1 MKCVDTQRQNQSMG
15 DDSLIYVGIDVASR
29 KHDCCI
35 LNRDGSALFENFTF
49 TNDRNGF
56 ETLISNIVSLKSA
69 SGSLNVKIGLES
81 TGHFSTN
88 LTNFLIGQGFEVTTF
103 NPLHVNLYR
112 KAQTLRKT
120 KTDKSDARF
129 LAAMLF
135 SDDTKPYSPASYH
148 ISELK
153 VLTRHRFRLLSIRS
167 KLKTSYN
174 RQLTILF
181 PELHTAVW
189 SIHQNSCLALLSQ
202 FPSAQA
208 IAQCHLTRLT
218 SLLAEASQG
227 RYGREKAIQIR
238 ELAKVSI
245 GSCSPALSFEL
256 VQTIQTVR
264 FLQTQISAIDARIR
278 EVMVALDSPILTVP
292 GISYTLGAIILAEVG
307 DITRFATPAKLLAFA
322 GLDPSTYQS
331 GKFSANSTPMVKRG
345 SSYLRWALINAARLI
360 AMRDPT
366 FKSYMAKKKSEGKHQ
381 FLALSHVGKKLV
393 RVIFSLLK
401 NNSIFIPQA

>member
-153 VLTRHRFRLLSIRS
+153 ALTRHRFRLLSIRS

-181 PELHTAVW
+181 PASYGRLVHPSEFL
-189 SIHQNSCLALLSQ
+189 SCPPQPVPLRSGHRPMS
-202 FPSAQA
+202 FDSPYEPPCRS
-208 IAQCHLTRLT
+208 LTRKVW
-218 SLLAEASQG
+218 Q
-227 RYGREKAIQIR
+227 RE
-238 ELAKVSI
+238 
-245 GSCSPALSFEL
+245 GDP
-256 VQTIQTVR
+256 
-264 FLQTQISAIDARIR
+264 
-278 EVMVALDSPILTVP
+278 DS
-292 GISYTLGAIILAEVG
+292 
-307 DITRFATPAKLLAFA
+307 
-322 GLDPSTYQS
+322 
-331 GKFSANSTPMVKRG
+331 
-345 SSYLRWALINAARLI
+345 
-360 AMRDPT
+360 
-366 FKSYMAKKKSEGKHQ
+366 
-381 FLALSHVGKKLV
+381 
-393 RVIFSLLK
+393 
-401 NNSIFIPQA
+401 

>member
-1 MKCVDTQRQNQSMG
+1 M
-15 DDSLIYVGIDVASR
+15 IFVGIDVASQ

-35 LNRDGSALFENFTF
+35 LDGNGSALFENFTF
-49 TNDRNGF
+49 ANNRNGF
-56 ETLISNIVSLKSA
+56 DTLLNNIFSCRDV
-69 SGSLNVKIGLES
+69 SGSSDVKIGLES

-88 LTNFLIGQGFEVTTF
+88 LTNFLIGHGFEVTTF

-153 VLTRHRFRLLSIRS
+153 ALTRHRFRLLSMRS

-174 RQLTILF
+174 RQLTIIF

-189 SIHQNSCLALLSQ
+189 SIHQDSCLALLSQ

-208 IAQCHLTRLT
+208 IAKCHLTRLT
-218 SLLAEASQG
+218 SLLSEASHG
-227 RYGREKAIQIR
+227 RYGRDKAIQIR
-238 ELAKVSI
+238 ELAKASI

-256 VQTIQTVR
+256 IQTIQTVR
-264 FLQTQISAIDARIR
+264 FLQTQINAIDMRIK
-278 EVMVALDSPILTVP
+278 EVMLEIDSPILTVP

-307 DITRFATPAKLLAFA
+307 EVTRFASPAKLLAFA
-322 GLDPSTYQS
+322 GLEPSTYQS
-331 GKFSANSTPMVKRG
+331 GKFSADSTPMVKRG
-345 SSYLRWALINAARLI
+345 SSYLRWAFMNAARLI
-360 AMRDPT
+360 AMHDPT
-366 FKSYMAKKKSEGKHQ
+366 FKTYMAKKKSEGKHQ
-381 FLALSHVGKKLV
+381 YVALSHASKKLV
-393 RVIFSLLK
+393 RVVFCLLK
-401 NNSIFIPQA
+401 NNSVFMPQS